1 MSVGRKYYNQFM
13 DENEQSVTLTEY
25 ITKISEPVEFVN
37 VRYPKADATVIVDKK
52 TYFMKAT

>member
-1 MSVGRKYYNQFM
+1 M